1 MPPPQYLIKYLG
13 QGITLKSKNGPKGMT
28 IERDMVLE
36 RRKKQVSPTSQMGL
50 RVKLIILPKDQE
62 GMVST
67 SQQRVLV
74 MDKMGMGEMR
84 AEMKRRNLGTL
95 NMTLKIKGKKRV
107 IQKIFM
113 N

>member
-1 MPPPQYLIKYLG
+1 MA
-13 QGITLKSKNGPKGMT
+13 

-36 RRKKQVSPTSQMGL
+36 KKMKQESPTSQMGL

-62 GMVST
+62 GMVSI

-74 MDKMGMGEMR
+74 MDRMGMGEMR
-84 AEMKRRNLGTL
+84 VEMIRRNLEIL

-107 IQKIFM
+107 IQKILM
-113 N
+113 S